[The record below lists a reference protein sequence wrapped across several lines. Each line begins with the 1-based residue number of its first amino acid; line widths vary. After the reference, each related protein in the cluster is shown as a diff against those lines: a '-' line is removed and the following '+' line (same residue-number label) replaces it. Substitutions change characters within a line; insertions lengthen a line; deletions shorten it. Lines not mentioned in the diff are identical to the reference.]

1 MHTTFQY
8 PDLSTMRPDDYAVFY
23 CVAPTRE
30 TLWARCMR
38 WLSERRQLAHLQEMD
53 EHMLRDVGLTREDVI
68 RRMPFKRPRD
78 FHF

>member
-1 MHTTFQY
+1 
-8 PDLSTMRPDDYAVFY
+8 MRPDDYAVFY

>member
-1 MHTTFQY
+1 
-8 PDLSTMRPDDYAVFY
+8 MRFSIVLRRRAK
-23 CVAPTRE
+23 
-30 TLWARCMR
+30 LWARCLR
-38 WLSERRQLAHLQEMD
+38 WLTERRQLAHLQEMD